1 MVNYIKSVKMI
12 YKDEMNPDFIIG
24 KYCCVL
30 FISLKFHSLKKD
42 YLKER
47 IKQLGNLFSL
57 RVVLCKIDCD
67 DFETSLETMNELCYL
82 GDCTLILCWS
92 DQEAAK
98 YIEIYKLYENKS
110 ATLIQTK
117 IENEYIPRVSFLFC
131 LNSKLQDT
139 LGAIRSVNKTDSI
152 TLATN
157 FGVKFAPFHHFSL

>member
-1 MVNYIKSVKMI
+1 LSATDKLVFYFSEKKAKNPMVSYIKNVKMI

-24 KYCCVL
+24 KYCCIL

-67 DFETSLETMNELCYL
+67 DFETSLQTMNELCYL

-98 YIEIYKLYENKS
+98 YVEIYKLYENKS

-117 IENEYIPRVSFLFC
+117 IENEYIPRVNFIFFE
-131 LNSKLQDT
+131 T
-139 LGAIRSVNKTDSI
+139 LPVARYTWSNK
-152 TLATN
+152 
-157 FGVKFAPFHHFSL
+157 VCQ